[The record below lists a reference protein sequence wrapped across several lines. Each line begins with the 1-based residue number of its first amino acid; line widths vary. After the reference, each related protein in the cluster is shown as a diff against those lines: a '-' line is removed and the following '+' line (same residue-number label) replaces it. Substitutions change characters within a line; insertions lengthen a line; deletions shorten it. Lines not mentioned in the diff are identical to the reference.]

1 MGVTYNPKMVT
12 NGLLLSI
19 DFANPKNYISG
30 TSANSSVIPTTFTFK
45 NGATY
50 NTVTNGILTVTR
62 AATVTTK
69 ANDGGGIYTAALTG
83 SLASTTFLYN
93 DHTWEVWVR
102 INDSS
107 PSNYDANE
115 TASSI
120 TGYRGYNAG
129 YSYFDTTTLYYSI
142 WNGITSSTQCATF
155 SIGTGN
161 QNLIVG
167 NWHQIV
173 VTRSGNVFT
182 PYVNGVPKGTGST
195 NSPSVSGVSTS
206 NELSVGSFN
215 QANFINYGK
224 ISFSNM
230 KMYNR
235 ALEAAEVLQNFNA
248 VRGRFGI

>member
-1 MGVTYNPKMVT
+1 MGLSHSPLAVT
-12 NGLLLSI
+12 NGLLLSL
-19 DFANPKNYISG
+19 DFYNPKNYVSG
-30 TSANSSVIPTTFTFK
+30 TTASSSVIPTTFTFK

-102 INDSS
+102 INDNQ

-115 TASSI
+115 TASCI

-129 YSYFDTTTLYYSI
+129 FSFFNAFNLYYSM
-142 WNGITSSTQCATF
+142 WDGIATNVVCATF
-155 SIGTGN
+155 SIGTTTE
-161 QNLIVG
+161 NLIIG

-195 NSPSVSGVSTS
+195 NSPSVTGIGTS

-235 ALEAAEVLQNFNA
+235 ALSENEVLQNFNA
-248 VRGRFGI
+248 LRGRVGL